1 MSGVLVTGGYGF
13 IGSHVV
19 DALLDKG
26 YHVTVVD
33 NLDTG
38 KLRNLEHLN
47 PHSNSKLEVCV
58 DDFASYKTLAEV
70 RSGKYEYVLHLAAK
84 ASVPFSVDKPVE
96 SNDNNVSKTLALLDA
111 CKIGKVKKFVFSSS
125 SAVYGDPKT
134 FPTNE
139 RAIKNPMSPYALQ
152 KGIIEDY
159 CKLYNELYGL
169 KVICLR
175 YFNVFGPRQA
185 GSGPYANVISSWCEK
200 GIRENKIRL
209 DGGGKSYRD
218 FVHVYDVAHANVL
231 AVENKDIEFGC
242 YNIGSGKTIRI
253 AEILAYFK
261 NCFQTVDVTEAQA
274 RVGDPAK
281 TQADVSLAEQA
292 LGFFPTAVT
301 VETFYKT
308 FDWYKEN
315 IK

>member
-1 MSGVLVTGGYGF
+1 MSRVLVTGGYGF

-19 DALLDKG
+19 DAFLNKG

-38 KLRNLEHLN
+38 KLKNLEHLN
-47 PHSNSKLEVCV
+47 PHSNSKLEVYV
-58 DDFASYKTLAEV
+58 DDFVGFKTLTEV
-70 RSGKYEYVLHLAAK
+70 RSGKYQYVLHLAAK

-96 SNDNNVSKTLALLDA
+96 SNDNNVSKTLALLEA
-111 CKIGKVKKFVFSSS
+111 CKVGNVRKFVFSSS

-139 RAIKNPMSPYALQ
+139 RSIKNPMSPYALQ
-152 KGIIEDY
+152 KSIIEDY

-209 DGGGKSYRD
+209 DGGGKAYRD
-218 FVHVYDVAHANVL
+218 FVHVYDVANANTL
-231 AVENKDIEFGC
+231 AVENESIEFGC
-242 YNIGSGKTIRI
+242 YNIGSGKSVRI
-253 AEILAYFK
+253 SEILEYFK
-261 NCFQTVDVTEAQA
+261 NCFQTVDIAEAQA
-274 RVGDPAK
+274 RVGDPIK
-281 TQADVSLAEQA
+281 TQADVALAEQT
-292 LGFFPTAVT
+292 LGFIPTDVT
-301 VETFYKT
+301 AEAFYKT